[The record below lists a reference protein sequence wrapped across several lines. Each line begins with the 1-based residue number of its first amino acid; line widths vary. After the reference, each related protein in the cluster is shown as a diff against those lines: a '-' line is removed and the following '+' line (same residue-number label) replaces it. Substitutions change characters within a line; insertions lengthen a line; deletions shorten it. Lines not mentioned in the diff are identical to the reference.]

1 MLCVVSSTYKARKWY
16 IACILPSNKKS
27 GKIAFRSHQRLQREI
42 WCNCGAF
49 APYFFPSLPGRGRL
63 PRRAHRRY
71 GATVAR
77 LRRIFF
83 LRSLIGD
90 DSPGGRKEDSAQL
103 WRICAVFFYFSFTSK
118 VENVLGFLPYIIV
131 PKVWRFMDTARF
143 V

>member
-1 MLCVVSSTYKARKWY
+1 MLCVVSSTSNSPKCY
-16 IACILPSNKKS
+16 IACILPSTKKS

-63 PRRAHRRY
+63 PRRAYRRY

-83 LRSLIGD
+83 LRFLIGD
-90 DSPGGRKEDSAQL
+90 DFPGGGSEH
-103 WRICAVFFYFSFTSK
+103 T
-118 VENVLGFLPYIIV
+118 P
-131 PKVWRFMDTARF
+131 
-143 V
+143 